1 MTLYFIYLLISWSHS
16 SFHLFNQKSEKTKK
30 RKKKLQIIIKRVAAE
45 VNSEVFLYCSFHALC
60 CIVLFMETSTCT
72 CAKRPIF
79 KKVSLWT
86 EQSACGGRD
95 VCCRH
100 SPAHFI
106 LKFHPKM
113 VHSRFSFL
121 SFFLKLRLQIFG
133 HLGAAGQADNTTSAT
148 LYQRL

>member
-16 SFHLFNQKSEKTKK
+16 SFHLFDQKSEKKK
-30 RKKKLQIIIKRVAAE
+30 MQKKKQKKKTIIKRVAAE

-100 SPAHFI
+100 SPAHVI

-113 VHSRFSFL
+113 VHSHFFF
-121 SFFLKLRLQIFG
+121 FFLKLRLQIFG
-133 HLGAAGQADNTTSAT
+133 HLGAAGQAENTTSAT
-148 LYQRL
+148 LY